1 MEHELLVDILASVD
15 ITVSDRVIYS
25 EGTNIT
31 NKGLNMN
38 TNIND
43 LFALTDYESD
53 TSIHRNATKQ
63 ARNAGVAF
71 EMQALG
77 LGGEVLGAVRPP
89 EVAVKVDLTDWDRI
103 IK

>member
-1 MEHELLVDILASVD
+1 LEHELLVDILASVD

-53 TSIHRNATKQ
+53 TSIHRNTTKQ

>member
-1 MEHELLVDILASVD
+1 MCLSFLEHELLVDILASVD

-43 LFALTDYESD
+43 LFPLAAYYDC
-53 TSIHRNATKQ
+53 
-63 ARNAGVAF
+63 
-71 EMQALG
+71 
-77 LGGEVLGAVRPP
+77 
-89 EVAVKVDLTDWDRI
+89 
-103 IK
+103 

>member
-1 MEHELLVDILASVD
+1 
-15 ITVSDRVIYS
+15 
-25 EGTNIT
+25 
-31 NKGLNMN
+31 MN
-38 TNIND
+38 SNIND

-53 TSIHRNATKQ
+53 TSIHRNATKL

-77 LGGEVLGAVRPP
+77 LGVEVVGAAVKPSVV
-89 EVAVKVDLTDWDRI
+89 EVKVDLTDWDRI